1 MSCGVILTN
10 CQDTLIEECEFNDL
24 KVGIRAIDSDFV
36 VCDSSFNRVG
46 TAIEGSGQISIDASN
61 LTHSESSQ
69 AIPIK
74 ESHWG
79 GDATELEIIKR
90 FANANV

>member
-1 MSCGVILTN
+1 MSCGIILRN
-10 CQDTLIEECEFNDL
+10 CQDTLIEECEFSDL
-24 KVGIRAIDSDFV
+24 GVGIRAIDSDFV
-36 VCDSSFNRVG
+36 VSDSSFNRVG
-46 TAIEGSGQISIDASN
+46 TAIDCSGQTSIDASN
-61 LTHSESSQ
+61 LAHSEPSQ